1 MNNFIGKSDISTSIR
16 PIHPETLYLLSKGT
30 KGSREY
36 YKTLLLQKSYN
47 DNKLRHKWETLLNIT
62 VTEKMWQQCYLICFK
77 TIQDNYLIWLQYRIL
92 NQILGIR
99 NLKFKMGITQ
109 DNVCKLCNENE
120 ETLVHLFSQCE
131 PTRKFWEDLS
141 RKIKTNTNKEVD
153 FSSKDIILGFQE
165 KQMRP
170 ANILLIIMKKYI
182 FIASEKEKNSTV
194 SRSS

>member
-1 MNNFIGKSDISTSIR
+1 M
-16 PIHPETLYLLSKGT
+16 
-30 KGSREY
+30 
-36 YKTLLLQKSYN
+36 
-47 DNKLRHKWETLLNIT
+47 
-62 VTEKMWQQCYLICFK
+62 
-77 TIQDNYLIWLQYRIL
+77 
-92 NQILGIR
+92 GIR
-99 NLKFKMGITQ
+99 NLKFKIGITQ

-120 ETLVHLFSQCE
+120 QTLVHLFSQCE

-182 FIASEKEKNSTV
+182 FIASKKEKTPQLVEALEMLKSFYVEQEYV
-194 SRSS
+194 SKIQNQECKFKKKWDFIPELIL

>member
-1 MNNFIGKSDISTSIR
+1 
-16 PIHPETLYLLSKGT
+16 
-30 KGSREY
+30 
-36 YKTLLLQKSYN
+36 
-47 DNKLRHKWETLLNIT
+47 
-62 VTEKMWQQCYLICFK
+62 MWQQCYLICFK

-109 DNVCKLCNENE
+109 DTVCKLCNENE
-120 ETLVHLFSQCE
+120 ETLIHLFNQCE

-153 FSSKDIILGFQE
+153 FSSKDIILCFQE

-170 ANILLIIMKKYI
+170 ANILLISMKKYI
-182 FIASEKEKNSTV
+182 FIASKKEKNPV